1 MSDQHYEYLL
11 LGFADDSATAK
22 LPQIGGLVGL
32 ICFCALTKFYNFLL
46 SVKIIPNNLK
56 CLGCEQDFDAS
67 ALDADVSN
75 SLCNLCHAAFC
86 GDDGFSLHSSSW
98 YQHPSWL
105 SLLNTALQ

>member
-1 MSDQHYEYLL
+1 
-11 LGFADDSATAK
+11 
-22 LPQIGGLVGL
+22 
-32 ICFCALTKFYNFLL
+32 LTKFYNFLL

-86 GDDGFSLHSSSW
+86 GDDGFPCIHRLGINIQADFL
-98 YQHPSWL
+98 Y
-105 SLLNTALQ
+105 